1 MATKRTFAVEATA
14 AARNLDLLRTQISRL
29 QLGLALPQYQRVEFL
44 TLAML
49 LASAL
54 ELRAPAVGSGFRIAL
69 RFFLKASA
77 FFPVSASLF
86 SLRSLSPLFFAPAR
100 LVSFAIFSWR
110 VLILA
115 SESELFSISAKW
127 QLPQAFRLVLASELL
142 PLARQILSST
152 SPYEDAAILWGL
164 AKSQFRPP
172 TFLLPVWL
180 LQLGWV
186 ILLLSQRPRFCSS
199 IFPLPASLSESDWA
213 ISPAKGN

>member
-1 MATKRTFAVEATA
+1 M
-14 AARNLDLLRTQISRL
+14 
-29 QLGLALPQYQRVEFL
+29 EFL

-54 ELRAPAVGSGFRIAL
+54 ELRGAAVGSGFQIAL

-77 FFPVSASLF
+77 FFPVLASLF
-86 SLRSLSPLFFAPAR
+86 SLRSLSLSPLFFAPAR
-100 LVSFAIFSWR
+100 LLSFAIFSWR
-110 VLILA
+110 LLILA
-115 SESELFSISAKW
+115 SDSEFFSISAKW

-142 PLARQILSST
+142 PVPRQILSPT
-152 SPYEDAAILWGL
+152 SIYEDAAILWVLGMP
-164 AKSQFRPP
+164 QFRPA
-172 TFLLPVWL
+172 TFPLLVWP

-213 ISPAKGN
+213 ISPAEGN

>member
-1 MATKRTFAVEATA
+1 M
-14 AARNLDLLRTQISRL
+14 
-29 QLGLALPQYQRVEFL
+29 EFL

-54 ELRAPAVGSGFRIAL
+54 ELRATAVESGFQIAL
-69 RFFLKASA
+69 RFSPKASES
-77 FFPVSASLF
+77 FPASASLF
-86 SLRSLSPLFFAPAR
+86 SLR
-100 LVSFAIFSWR
+100 
-110 VLILA
+110 VLILV
-115 SESELFSISAKW
+115 SDSELFSISAKW
-127 QLPQAFRLVLASELL
+127 QLPQAFRSPLASDLL
-142 PLARQILSST
+142 PLARQILSPT

-164 AKSQFRPP
+164 AKLQFRPP

-180 LQLGWV
+180 LQSGWV

>member
-1 MATKRTFAVEATA
+1 MEAV
-14 AARNLDLLRTQISRL
+14 RSLRPAPGPISRL
-29 QLGLALPQYQRVEFL
+29 QLGLALPQDQHVEFL
-44 TLAML
+44 TVAML
-49 LASAL
+49 LALAL
-54 ELRAPAVGSGFRIAL
+54 QLRAAAVESGFQIAL
-69 RFFLKASA
+69 RFSPKASES
-77 FFPVSASLF
+77 FPASASLF
-86 SLRSLSPLFFAPAR
+86 SLRSLSLSPLFFPPAR
-100 LVSFAIFSWR
+100 LVSFAIFSSR

-115 SESELFSISAKW
+115 SDSEFFSISAKW

-142 PLARQILSST
+142 PLARQILSPT

-164 AKSQFRPP
+164 AKLQFRPP